1 MLRMRA
7 NTIGNRPKFLL
18 DVVSWALLYKT
29 EYSQQTDYAVIRL
42 ETDRFIQHTPVCF
55 KVA

>member
-42 ETDRFIQHTPVCF
+42 ETDRFIQQTPVYS
-55 KVA
+55 